1 MNQLEADNLKQ
12 LNVYG
17 DVKKTNI
24 LIKEYIDGRDVNFT
38 TDEENILN
46 EIKNKFDF
54 ETRNRR

>member
-46 EIKNKFDF
+46 DIKDKFDF

>member
-1 MNQLEADNLKQ
+1 MKQ